1 MGHAHRLHPLR
12 AGGRPVTPAPV
23 PTLDRVVRVLL
34 VILGVIA
41 AIAIA
46 PVLIVRLFA
55 SVSADR

>member
-12 AGGRPVTPAPV
+12 AGGRPVTPAPT
-23 PTLDRVVRVLL
+23 PTLDRIVRVLF

-55 SVSADR
+55 NVSADR

>member
-1 MGHAHRLHPLR
+1 M
-12 AGGRPVTPAPV
+12 TPAPT
-23 PTLDRVVRVLL
+23 PILDRVLRVLF

-55 SVSADR
+55 NVSADR

>member
-1 MGHAHRLHPLR
+1 M
-12 AGGRPVTPAPV
+12 TPATTPA
-23 PTLDRVVRVLL
+23 LDRVMRVLF

-55 SVSADR
+55 NVGANR